1 MGRNIMAPSTKT
13 KVYPEDPMTTDA
25 ERELV
30 RKLTETNKIADFG
43 MQVLGM
49 DERRAEAF
57 TKVCGDFLKWDGTLQ
72 FKTASG
78 QYVAADDEQC
88 TGFFRREFDYL
99 IPAKPAGEDQQADI
113 SAELVEKAR
122 TNLTARGQV
131 YSKLYKGKGSEAET
145 QAALDKLL
153 KGEAP
158 KDGDRKRDES
168 GKFVREHREADV
180 SNPWSRDGWNLTN
193 QGRVVR
199 NDPARAERLAKSAHS
214 FIGAT
219 RPAA

>member
-1 MGRNIMAPSTKT
+1 
-13 KVYPEDPMTTDA
+13 MTTDA
-25 ERELV
+25 EKELV

-57 TKVCGDFLKWDGTLQ
+57 IKVCGDYLKWDGTLQ

-78 QYVAADDEQC
+78 AYVAADDEQC

-99 IPAKPAGEDQQADI
+99 IPAKPAGEEQQAI
-113 SAELVEKAR
+113 IAPEMIEKAR
-122 TNLTARGQV
+122 TNMTARGQV
-131 YSKLYKGKGSEAET
+131 FNLLYKGKGTEVET
-145 QAALDKLL
+145 QAQLDKLL
-153 KGEAP
+153 KGGE
-158 KDGDRKRDES
+158 RERDAN
-168 GKFVREHREADV
+168 GRFVERGGEPDA
-180 SNPWSRDGWNLTN
+180 SNPWSRQGWNLTA
-193 QGRVVR
+193 QGRALR

-219 RPAA
+219 RPAQ